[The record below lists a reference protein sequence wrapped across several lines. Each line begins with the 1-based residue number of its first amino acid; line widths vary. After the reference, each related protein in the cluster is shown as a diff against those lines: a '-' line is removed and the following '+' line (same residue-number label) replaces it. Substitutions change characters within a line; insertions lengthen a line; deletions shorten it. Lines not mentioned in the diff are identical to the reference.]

1 MRSPGTIVGF
11 AAHYRICVTRDD
23 CGDQIIRGKL
33 GHVYQ
38 HDANQ
43 FGIVLEA
50 SANVVVL
57 ENTFRARKRR
67 AIAAGFSMNQEGDF
81 ESILLFDPG
90 DAEQARLAI
99 RLIQAKKIKQAPR
112 PSDAQLR
119 ARALFS
125 LRARSKRSCFDQ
137 NTNAIAG

>member
-1 MRSPGTIVGF
+1 MKSLTTLAGF
-11 AAHYRICVTRDD
+11 AKQHRLRGKRDD

-50 SANVVVL
+50 SANVAVL
-57 ENTFRARKRR
+57 ENTFRSRKRR

-81 ESILLFDPG
+81 ESIL
-90 DAEQARLAI
+90 
-99 RLIQAKKIKQAPR
+99 
-112 PSDAQLR
+112 
-119 ARALFS
+119 AL
-125 LRARSKRSCFDQ
+125 
-137 NTNAIAG
+137 

>member
-1 MRSPGTIVGF
+1 MRLPTTLKGF
-11 AAHYRICVTRDD
+11 AEHYRIRIKRDD

-50 SANVVVL
+50 SANIAVL
-57 ENTFRARKRR
+57 ENTFRSRKRR

-99 RLIQAKKIKQAPR
+99 RLMQAKKIKQAPR

-125 LRARSKRSCFDQ
+125 SRARSKGPCFDEK
-137 NTNAIAG
+137 TNAIAG